1 MEKKDLVIIGAGPAG
16 LTAGIY
22 AQRAK
27 LNTVI
32 LEKYI
37 TGGIAVNTDVIEN
50 YPGFNE
56 ISGFELMQKMEEQ
69 ARAIGVNI
77 VPEEVQTL
85 EIRDNVKIVKTSKN
99 EYETSAIII
108 ATGTHYKK
116 LNIPGEEKFFG
127 RGISYC
133 AICDGPLYKNKNIA
147 VIGCGNSGIQ
157 EGLFLLKF
165 VNHIT
170 FVEFLPFIA
179 ADKTL
184 QERIKKHT
192 KTKFYLSHKLVSVN
206 GDKGVESITIEG
218 DGEEKNI
225 DVAGV
230 FIFAGLTPN
239 TAFVKDVVKLD
250 NKRYIMTNDN
260 LETSV
265 PGVFAAG
272 DVREKRFR
280 QVVTAAGD
288 GALAAFSAELYIE
301 KNQA

>member
-1 MEKKDLVIIGAGPAG
+1 MEKKDLVIIGSGPAG

-32 LEKYI
+32 LEKYV
-37 TGGIAVNTDVIEN
+37 TGGLVVNTDIIEN
-50 YPGFNE
+50 YPGFKE
-56 ISGFELMQKMEEQ
+56 ISGFDLMQKMEEQ

-77 VPEEVQTL
+77 VPEEVETL

-127 RGISYC
+127 KGISYC
-133 AICDGPLYKNKNIA
+133 AICDGPLYKNKNVA

-170 FVEFLPFIA
+170 FVEFLPFIT

-184 QERIKKHT
+184 QERVKKHT
-192 KTKFYLSHKLVSVN
+192 NAKFYFSHKLVSVN

-218 DGEEKNI
+218 DGVEKTI
-225 DVAGV
+225 DVTGV

-239 TAFVKDVVKLD
+239 TAFLKDVVQLD
-250 NKRYIMTNDN
+250 NKRYIMTNEH

-265 PGVFAAG
+265 PGIFAAG

-280 QVVTAAGD
+280 QIVTAAGD

-301 KNQA
+301 KNSS